1 MDTKKLKEEIKLLER
16 KIELME
22 QWTELQRLADEYNK
36 KVPLY
41 PSYPVYPVYPVPD
54 RYPFYPQPIY
64 PWDRVIYS
72 GGTTT
77 IPCES
82 ISAYN
87 GLVSSGTTVIN
98 DDVQVSYT
106 N

>member
-16 KIELME
+16 KVELLE
-22 QWTELQRLADEYNK
+22 KYLELQRAADEYNK
-36 KVPLY
+36 LR
-41 PSYPVYPVYPVPD
+41 PVYPI
-54 RYPFYPQPIY
+54 YPQPTY

-77 IPCES
+77 IPCET
-82 ISAYN
+82 ITAHN
-87 GLVSSGTTVIN
+87 GPATSGSTIIKEG
-98 DDVQVSYT
+98 DQVSYT

>member
-1 MDTKKLKEEIKLLER
+1 MDTKKLKKEIKLLER

-22 QWTELQRLADEYNK
+22 QYNELKRMADEYNK

-77 IPCES
+77 IPCET
-82 ISAYN
+82 ITAHN
-87 GLVSSGTTVIN
+87 GPATSDSTMIKEG
-98 DDVQVSYT
+98 DQVTYT
-106 N
+106 I